1 MDVRARMQ
9 QLMDEREWTI
19 YRLAKE
25 ADIPWS
31 TIRNMFKRGTEPSLA
46 TLESLC
52 KAFGVTLAQF
62 FDAENE
68 MGLSG
73 EQRRLLQQWSR
84 LQDRDRRTVQQLME
98 SLSEKNRR

>member
-1 MDVRARMQ
+1 MDVRARLQ

-31 TIRNMFKRGTEPSLA
+31 TIRNMFKRGTEPSLS

-52 KAFGVTLAQF
+52 EAFGVTLTQF

-68 MGLSG
+68 MGLSA
-73 EQRRLLQQWSR
+73 EQQRLLQQWSR
-84 LQDRDRRTVQQLME
+84 LRDRDRRMVQELID
-98 SLSEKNRR
+98 SLCEKSRK

>member
-1 MDVRARMQ
+1 MDVRARLQ

-31 TIRNMFKRGTEPSLA
+31 TIRNMFKRGTEPSIA

-52 KAFGVTLAQF
+52 RAFGITLAQF
-62 FDAENE
+62 FGAESE
-68 MGLSG
+68 MGLSE
-73 EQRRLLQQWSR
+73 EQNRLLRQWSR
-84 LQDRDRRTVQQLME
+84 LREKDRRTVQELMD
-98 SLSEKNRR
+98 SLCEKNG

>member
-1 MDVRARMQ
+1 MDVRARLQ

-31 TIRNMFKRGTEPSLA
+31 TIRNMFKRGTEPSLS
-46 TLESLC
+46 TLECLC
-52 KAFGVTLAQF
+52 KAFGVTLVQF

-68 MGLSG
+68 MGLSE
-73 EQRRLLQQWSR
+73 EQNHLLQQWSR
-84 LQDRDRRTVQQLME
+84 LQERDRRTVQELID
-98 SLSEKNRR
+98 SLCDKNRR

>member
-1 MDVRARMQ
+1 MDVRARLQ

-46 TLESLC
+46 TLECLC
-52 KAFGVTLAQF
+52 NAFGVTLAQF
-62 FDAENE
+62 FDAGNE
-68 MGLSG
+68 MGLSA
-73 EQRRLLQQWSR
+73 EQQRLLQQWSR
-84 LQDRDRRTVQQLME
+84 LRDRDRRTVQELID
-98 SLSEKNRR
+98 SLCEKKK